1 MIGNRPG
8 KHQKMLLAILC
19 AVGSSAPAA
28 AEDLYKG
35 GQFPAIASDIKA
47 AGVGDAVT
55 IVIFENASASNRI
68 TNRSSKQTQLQGG
81 LSAGSINERGSLDF
95 GGGFT
100 GTGEVSRSEQL
111 VARITAQVTG
121 IAPNGDMLVEGQHDM
136 LVNGEKRNI
145 RIRGR
150 IRPVDI
156 MSDNSVISSR
166 IAGAEINFDGKGFVS
181 RSAKPGLIN
190 RIFSFLGIG

>member
-1 MIGNRPG
+1 MTQTEPRWWPWTV
-8 KHQKMLLAILC
+8 LAVLFTGV
-19 AVGSSAPAA
+19 APPAA

-35 GQFPAIASDIKA
+35 GHFPAIASDIKA
-47 AGVGDAVT
+47 AGIGDAVT
-55 IVIFENASASNRI
+55 IVIFENASASNRV

-81 LSAGSINERGSLDF
+81 LSAGSIDERGSLDF

-121 IAPNGDMLVEGQHDM
+121 IAPNGDMLIEGQHNM
-136 LVNGEKRNI
+136 LINGENRNI

-166 IAGAEINFDGKGFVS
+166 IADAEINFDGKGFVS
-181 RSAKPGLIN
+181 RSAKPGLLN
-190 RIFSFLGIG
+190 RIFSFLGVG

>member
-1 MIGNRPG
+1 MTRIDSCCAGFLAVAIIGSTI
-8 KHQKMLLAILC
+8 AT
-19 AVGSSAPAA
+19 PAA
-28 AEDLYKG
+28 AENLYKG
-35 GQFPAIASDIKA
+35 GAFPAIASDIKA
-47 AGVGDAVT
+47 AAVGDAVT
-55 IVIFENASASNRI
+55 IVIFENASASNRV
-68 TNRSSKQTQLQGG
+68 TNRSSKQTQLGGG
-81 LSAGSINERGSLDF
+81 LSVGSIDERGSLDF

-121 IAPNGDMLVEGQHDM
+121 MAPNGDMMIEGQHDM
-136 LVNGEKRNI
+136 RINGENRNI

-150 IRPVDI
+150 IRAVDI

-166 IAGAEINFDGKGFVS
+166 IADAQINFDGKGFVS
-181 RSAKPGLIN
+181 RSAKPGLLN

>member
-1 MIGNRPG
+1 MTRNRMIALAA
-8 KHQKMLLAILC
+8 LLPVA
-19 AVGSSAPAA
+19 SAGGGAA

-35 GQFPAIASDIKA
+35 GSFPSIASDIKA
-47 AGVGDAVT
+47 GAVGDAVT
-55 IVIFENASASNRI
+55 IVIFENASALNRV
-68 TNRSSKQTQLQGG
+68 TNRTSKQTQLQGG
-81 LSAGSINERGSLDF
+81 LRAGSIDESGSLGF
-95 GGGFT
+95 GGTFS

-121 IAPNGDMLVEGQHDM
+121 LAPNGDFLVEGQHNM
-136 LVNGEKRNI
+136 LVNGEHRNI

-156 MSDNSVISSR
+156 DADNSVISSR
-166 IAGAEINFDGKGFVS
+166 IADAQIDFDGKGFVS

>member
-1 MIGNRPG
+1 MTRPESRRATA
-8 KHQKMLLAILC
+8 LAFATL
-19 AVGSSAPAA
+19 VLPVLTTPVA

-35 GQFPAIASDIKA
+35 GAFPAIASDIKA
-47 AGVGDAVT
+47 AAVGDAVT
-55 IVIFENASASNRI
+55 IVIFENASASNRV
-68 TNRSSKQTQLQGG
+68 TNRSSKQTQLGGG
-81 LSAGSINERGSLDF
+81 LSAGSIDERGSLDF

-121 IAPNGDMLVEGQHDM
+121 MAPNGDMMIEGQHNM
-136 LVNGEKRNI
+136 LINGENRNI

-166 IAGAEINFDGKGFVS
+166 IADAEINFDGKGFVS
-181 RSAKPGLIN
+181 RSAKPGLLN

>member
-1 MIGNRPG
+1 MTDAKARKWPRAAFAA
-8 KHQKMLLAILC
+8 LL
-19 AVGSSAPAA
+19 GSAFAQPVA
-28 AEDLYKG
+28 AENLYKG
-35 GQFPAIASDIKA
+35 GPFPAIASDIKA
-47 AGVGDAVT
+47 AAIGDAVT
-55 IVIFENASASNRI
+55 IVIYENASASNRV

-81 LSAGSINERGSLDF
+81 LNAGPIDERGSLDF

-121 IAPNGDMLVEGQHDM
+121 IAPNGDMLIEGQHNM
-136 LVNGEKRNI
+136 LINGENRNI

>member
-1 MIGNRPG
+1 MMRIEPRWAV
-8 KHQKMLLAILC
+8 LAATSLTMAAMP
-19 AVGSSAPAA
+19 AV

-35 GQFPAIASDIKA
+35 GGFPAIASDIKA

-55 IVIFENASASNRI
+55 IVIFENASASNRV
-68 TNRSSKQTQLQGG
+68 TNRSSKKTQVQGG
-81 LSAGSINERGSLDF
+81 LSAGSIDEGGSLDF

-121 IAPNGDMLVEGQHDM
+121 MTPNGDMMIEGQHNM
-136 LVNGEKRNI
+136 LINGENRNI

-166 IAGAEINFDGKGFVS
+166 IADAQINFDGKGFVS
-181 RSAKPGLIN
+181 RSAKPGLLN
-190 RIFSFLGIG
+190 RIFGFLGIG

>member
-1 MIGNRPG
+1 MMMKRLHWPLP
-8 KHQKMLLAILC
+8 MALLAL
-19 AVGSSAPAA
+19 AATPAA

-47 AGVGDAVT
+47 AGIGDAVT
-55 IVIFENASASNRI
+55 IVIFEAASASNRV
-68 TNRSSKQTQLQGG
+68 TNRTSKKTQLDGG
-81 LSAGSINERGSLDF
+81 ISAGSLNERGSLDF
-95 GGGFT
+95 GGGFN
-100 GTGEVSRSEQL
+100 GSGEVTRSEQL
-111 VARITAQVTG
+111 VARVTARVTG
-121 IAPNGDMLVEGQHDM
+121 LAPNGDFLIEGQHNM
-136 LVNGEKRNI
+136 LVNGEQRNI

-156 MSDNSVISSR
+156 TSDNSVISSR
-166 IAGAEINFDGKGFVS
+166 IADAQIDFDGKGFVS

>member
-1 MIGNRPG
+1 MTGNKPG

-19 AVGSSAPAA
+19 AAGSSAPAA

-68 TNRSSKQTQLQGG
+68 TNRSSKQTQLEGG
-81 LSAGSINERGSLDF
+81 LRAGSIDERGSLDF

-121 IAPNGDMLVEGQHDM
+121 IAPNGDMLIEGQHDM

>member
-1 MIGNRPG
+1 MMKRLHWPLP
-8 KHQKMLLAILC
+8 MALLAL
-19 AVGSSAPAA
+19 AAAPAA

-47 AGVGDAVT
+47 AGIGDAVT
-55 IVIFENASASNRI
+55 IVIFEAASASNRV
-68 TNRSSKQTQLQGG
+68 TNRTSKKTQLDGG
-81 LSAGSINERGSLDF
+81 ISAGSLNERGSLDF
-95 GGGFT
+95 GGGFN
-100 GTGEVSRSEQL
+100 GSGEVTRSEQL
-111 VARITAQVTG
+111 VARVTARVTG
-121 IAPNGDMLVEGQHDM
+121 LAPNGDFLIEGQHNM
-136 LVNGEKRNI
+136 LVNGEQRNI

-156 MSDNSVISSR
+156 TSDNSVISSR
-166 IAGAEINFDGKGFVS
+166 IADAQIDFDGKGFVS

>member
-1 MIGNRPG
+1 MIALAA
-8 KHQKMLLAILC
+8 LLPVA
-19 AVGSSAPAA
+19 SAGGGAA

-35 GQFPAIASDIKA
+35 GSFPSIASDIKA
-47 AGVGDAVT
+47 GAVGDAVT
-55 IVIFENASASNRI
+55 IVIFENASALNRV
-68 TNRSSKQTQLQGG
+68 TNRTSKQTQLQGG
-81 LSAGSINERGSLDF
+81 LRAGSIDESGSLGF
-95 GGGFT
+95 GGTFS

-121 IAPNGDMLVEGQHDM
+121 LAPNGDFLVEGQHNM
-136 LVNGEKRNI
+136 LVNGEHRNI

-156 MSDNSVISSR
+156 DADNSVISSR
-166 IAGAEINFDGKGFVS
+166 IADAQIDFDGKGFVS

>member
-1 MIGNRPG
+1 MTRIDLRRGAVPVLA
-8 KHQKMLLAILC
+8 LLACSTI
-19 AVGSSAPAA
+19 AVPAA
-28 AEDLYKG
+28 AENLYKG
-35 GQFPAIASDIKA
+35 GAFPAIASDIKA
-47 AGVGDAVT
+47 AAVGDAVT
-55 IVIFENASASNRI
+55 IMIFENASASNRV
-68 TNRSSKQTQLQGG
+68 THRSSKQTQLGGG
-81 LSAGSINERGSLDF
+81 LSAGSIDERGSLDF

-121 IAPNGDMLVEGQHDM
+121 MAPNGDMMIEGQHNM
-136 LVNGEKRNI
+136 LINGENRNI

-166 IAGAEINFDGKGFVS
+166 IADAEINFDGKGFVS
-181 RSAKPGLIN
+181 RSAKPGLFN